1 MGWRLVVG
9 KKMVSSATKS
19 RLKMVESSSWR
30 VSQTSQGGISFAWL
44 VLWRRKDSLFFP
56 EERGLPGGWAILAE
70 KLCSIGVV
78 SSTKARMHLPPTFS
92 MIAEQGGSS
101 LEVVEGSYTNSI
113 RKACSRMGEA
123 IWIQSETKEVQS
135 KELLRP

>member
-1 MGWRLVVG
+1 MGWRLVEG
-9 KKMVSSATKS
+9 KKMVNSATKS

-44 VLWRRKDSLFFP
+44 VLWRRKDFLSSFP
-56 EERGLPGGWAILAE
+56 KKG
-70 KLCSIGVV
+70 KLCSLGVV

-92 MIAEQGGSS
+92 RIAEQGGSS

-113 RKACSRMGEA
+113 RKACSRMGKA